1 MAVLKSGSREREPG
15 STRFVASIPVLKR
28 DRQISFAE
36 IAHSPLRGEIMRVKA
51 VAFALALMTPAVSV
65 AVNWHTAH
73 VRETLQPQK
82 KWTLFLVPHV
92 QLDVG
97 YTPLSP

>member
-1 MAVLKSGSREREPG
+1 
-15 STRFVASIPVLKR
+15 
-28 DRQISFAE
+28 
-36 IAHSPLRGEIMRVKA
+36 MRVKA

-82 KWTLFLVPHV
+82 KWTLFLV

>member
-1 MAVLKSGSREREPG
+1 VVKRVRQILFR
-15 STRFVASIPVLKR
+15 R
-28 DRQISFAE
+28 DRPQ
-36 IAHSPLRGEIMRVKA
+36 PLRGEIMRVKA
-51 VAFALALMTPAVSV
+51 VAFALALM
-65 AVNWHTAH
+65 H
-73 VRETLQPQK
+73 VREKLEPRK

>member
-1 MAVLKSGSREREPG
+1 
-15 STRFVASIPVLKR
+15 
-28 DRQISFAE
+28 
-36 IAHSPLRGEIMRVKA
+36 MRVKA

-73 VRETLQPQK
+73 VRETRQPQK

>member
-1 MAVLKSGSREREPG
+1 MAVLKNGSRERKPG
-15 STRFVASIPVLKR
+15 STRFVASIPVVKR
-28 DRQISFAE
+28 IDKFYFAE

-97 YTPLSP
+97 YSPLSP

>member
-1 MAVLKSGSREREPG
+1 
-15 STRFVASIPVLKR
+15 
-28 DRQISFAE
+28 
-36 IAHSPLRGEIMRVKA
+36 MRVKA

-97 YTPLSP
+97 YTPFIPIGFSLDTPFSRTE